1 MYDKFYCLH
10 VELVA
15 FQIYKLNTM
24 IARQDKLGEIP
35 QLEVS
40 IVYCKFTIEVS
51 GTQSFTLKVVDCLGK
66 LIKSQN

>member
-1 MYDKFYCLH
+1 MYDKFCCLH

-15 FQIYKLNTM
+15 FQVYKLNTM
-24 IARQDKLGEIP
+24 IARQDKLGETL

-51 GTQSFTLKVVDCLGK
+51 GTQSFTL
-66 LIKSQN
+66 IA